1 MVLHGP
7 QGNSLGLLYALAPKF
22 AVFSQVYSTTAK
34 QVSFF
39 RNATSAAEALSWLSS
54 LFNQTQLM
62 RLLLLRQSLN
72 RHQHHQP
79 KDQVLI
85 SRFPLFLSI
94 CYIRGVYLYVNAF
107 RRLCNVPEV
116 RRPLFYYC
124 RVFCVCYSRTR
135 TSRNIFTFAL
145 HGVCET

>member
-1 MVLHGP
+1 MVLYGP
-7 QGNSLGLLYALAPKF
+7 QGNSLGLLYALANKF

-39 RNATSAAEALSWLSS
+39 RNATSAAETLSWLSS
-54 LFNQTQLM
+54 LFNQPQLM
-62 RLLLLRQSLN
+62 RY
-72 RHQHHQP
+72 QHHQP
-79 KDQVLI
+79 KYHVLI

-94 CYIRGVYLYVNAF
+94 CYIRGVYLFHHSVLEFVYVNAF

-116 RRPLFYYC
+116 RRPLFDYC

-135 TSRNIFTFAL
+135 TSRNIFTLAL

>member
-7 QGNSLGLLYALAPKF
+7 QGNSLGLLYALANKF

-39 RNATSAAEALSWLSS
+39 RNATSAAETLSWLSS
-54 LFNQTQLM
+54 LFNQPQLM
-62 RLLLLRQSLN
+62 RY
-72 RHQHHQP
+72 QHHQP
-79 KDQVLI
+79 KYHVLI

-94 CYIRGVYLYVNAF
+94 CYIRGVYLFHHSVLEFVYVNAF

-116 RRPLFYYC
+116 RRPLFDYC

-135 TSRNIFTFAL
+135 TSRNIFTLAL